1 MEYSQKLMSHISKT
15 KYIQNSSCDFNA
27 AKLETNN
34 LKKLPLLRPKELK
47 QSNNKKKE
55 NKKEKGRHCG
65 TQDRYCVHE
74 WGTWYCINVDSLHL
88 WNFTSGQSLESRVI
102 KEFLLTIKTVQLKN
116 KQNT

>member
-1 MEYSQKLMSHISKT
+1 MEYSQKLTSHISKT

-34 LKKLPLLRPKELK
+34 LKKLPSLRPKELK
-47 QSNNKKKE
+47 QSNKKKGK
-55 NKKEKGRHCG
+55 KKEKGRHWG
-65 TQDRYCVHE
+65 TQDRYCVHG
-74 WGTWYCINVDSLHL
+74 WGTWYCIDVDSPRL

-116 KQNT
+116 KQNI